1 MTEDR
6 LTPRALGLKGEMI
19 ALAAL
24 RKKKYAVVET
34 GYRLFR
40 GEIDI
45 IAHDGTTLVFVEV
58 KTRAGTE
65 FGLPED
71 AVTPA
76 KQSQIKRIARGY
88 LAAKGLEDAD
98 CRFDVVAI
106 LFTDDGRW
114 TLTHFEDAF

>member
-1 MTEDR
+1 LTEDR
-6 LTPRALGLKGEMI
+6 LTPRALGLKGEAI
-19 ALAAL
+19 ALAVL

-45 IAHDGTTLVFVEV
+45 IAYDGTTLVFVEV
-58 KTRAGTE
+58 KTRAGTD

-106 LFTDDGRW
+106 LFADDGRW

>member
-6 LTPRALGLKGEMI
+6 LTPRALGLKGEAI

-45 IAHDGTTLVFVEV
+45 IAYDGTTLVFVEV

-106 LFTDDGRW
+106 LFADDGRW
-114 TLTHFEDAF
+114 TITHFEDAF

>member
-45 IAHDGTTLVFVEV
+45 IAYDGTTLVFVEV

-76 KQSQIKRIARGY
+76 KQNQVKRIARGY

-106 LFTDDGRW
+106 LLAEDGRW